1 MPARDSSI
9 HGVFLVL
16 LTLFAL
22 SAPAHH
28 SRTGFDAA
36 NPIRL
41 TGTVTE
47 FRWANPH
54 VLLRIELDSGE
65 DWLLEAHSVQ
75 GVASYGWQPDTF
87 QPGDV
92 ISVGANPD
100 RNPDN
105 RYALLLWVLTADGV
119 ALNGMPGSVIPQ
131 EYAAGETPQPAG
143 GGRGGRQD
151 LSHLT
156 PPSTDFSGNWLALN
170 ASFGGQPLGGAD
182 SDSGGRAA
190 AGRGM
195 GMGATPPGGA
205 GMGAAPPG
213 GAGMGTAPPDGAV
226 AGAAPPA
233 GGQGN
238 GMVLT
243 EVGQAQRE
251 RVRDLNDPTYHCIE
265 SIFPN
270 FVTTPTGVRIDRYE
284 DRLVVQKESTSV
296 VNTIWL
302 DESAVPADYVPW
314 RDGLAVGRFEDEA
327 TLLFSITNFAPAIW
341 GLVRGIDSS
350 AEKEIHGRMELAG
363 DGKVID
369 ISWTTTD
376 PVYLAE
382 PFGGSARLTKQPD
395 REFVTAVCDPESS
408 AAFLEFQ

>member
-1 MPARDSSI
+1 MPARDASI
-9 HGVFLVL
+9 HGVLLVL
-16 LTLFAL
+16 LTVFAL
-22 SAPAHH
+22 SARAHH

-54 VLLRIELDSGE
+54 VLLRIQLDSGE

-87 QPGDV
+87 QVGDE

-131 EYAAGETPQPAG
+131 EYAAGETPQPAS
-143 GGRGGRQD
+143 GGRAGRQD

-156 PPSTDFSGNWLALN
+156 PPSTDFSGNWLALE
-170 ASFGGQPLGGAD
+170 ARFGGPPIAGVEGDPGGP
-182 SDSGGRAA
+182 AA
-190 AGRGM
+190 ARRGM
-195 GMGATPPGGA
+195 

-213 GAGMGTAPPDGAV
+213 GAGMGGAPPGGAGMGTAPPNRA
-226 AGAAPPA
+226 ATGAAPLVA
-233 GGQGN
+233 QGN
-238 GMVLT
+238 SMVLT
-243 EVGQAQRE
+243 ELGLAQRE
-251 RVRDLNDPTYHCIE
+251 TVRDPNDPTYHCIE
-265 SIFPN
+265 SQFPN

-302 DESAVPADYVPW
+302 DESAVPADYVPG
-314 RDGLAVGRFEDEA
+314 RAGLAVGRFEDEA
-327 TLLFSITNFAPAIW
+327 TLLFSIANFAPATW
-341 GLVRGIDSS
+341 GLVRGVDSS
-350 AEKEIHGRMELAG
+350 AGKEIHGRMELAG
-363 DGKVID
+363 DGKAID

-382 PFGGSARLTKQPD
+382 PYDDSIRLTKQPD
-395 REFVTAVCDPESS
+395 REFVVADCDPESS